1 MINSINGKQQY
12 TTIGTRFE
20 DQYLGSHNLNLTN
33 RTTLPENHKYN
44 TSRVGAG
51 EKTDN
56 ISYNQNELMLSPNN
70 GLKAN
75 PDKGNHKLFLQ
86 A

>member
-12 TTIGTRFE
+12 TTIGTIPE
-20 DQYLGSHNLNLTN
+20 NHYVGPNNSTTW
-33 RTTLPENHKYN
+33 TTLPGSHKYN
-44 TSRVGAG
+44 PSRVGSG

-75 PDKGNHKLFLQ
+75 PNDKENHKLFLQ